1 MFLPKLIDIHLF
13 FDVHDQ
19 YDNLVP
25 LLQDIFLAVDLY
37 CYHIL
42 SMNKEKALIIFTG
55 ILDVLSYRR
64 SQVHLCVV
72 LSMQNL
78 KAGFEK

>member
-1 MFLPKLIDIHLF
+1 MFLAKLIDIHLF

-42 SMNKEKALIIFTG
+42 SMNKEKSLMIYTG
-55 ILDVLSYRR
+55 IL
-64 SQVHLCVV
+64 VV
-72 LSMQNL
+72 LSNHRSEL
-78 KAGFEK
+78 AHFAK